1 MQTIESICEE
11 YTDKVYRYLFCIT
24 KDEELANDL
33 TQETFYIVIKDIK
46 KYRGESSISAWIC
59 TIAKNVWYKYL
70 RQKYRK
76 SFVNIDDFDITDE
89 INIEEQLINKE
100 EKLEIYK
107 HIEKLKENEKKVIC
121 LRISGELSFKDI
133 GEILDKSE
141 TWARV
146 TFYRAKE
153 QLKQLMKEDGKIE
166 KK

>member
-1 MQTIESICEE
+1 M
-11 YTDKVYRYLFCIT
+11 
-24 KDEELANDL
+24 
-33 TQETFYIVIKDIK
+33 
-46 KYRGESSISAWIC
+46 
-59 TIAKNVWYKYL
+59 WYKYL